1 MIPFLD
7 LRSVVGRQR
16 DDLLEDFRRVLDSGW
31 FINGH
36 EQKAFEAEYAEYC
49 GVRHAVGVGNGLE
62 AIRLILR
69 AQLELGRLQPDDEV
83 LVPANT
89 FIATALAVTE
99 CNLVLKLVEPDEHTF
114 NISKASVEAALS
126 EKTRVILAVH
136 LYGEMADMAALRAL
150 ADHRGLLLIEDA
162 AQAHGASVSGRKAG
176 SWGHAAAFSLF
187 PSKPLGALGDAGII
201 TTDDDALAECIRA
214 LRNYGARVKYHH
226 DMKGVNSRLDE
237 VQAAF
242 LRTKLKSLDSDN
254 QERHRIA
261 ERYCQGINNPY
272 VKTPSLPQFG
282 DVHSWHIFSVCSD
295 HRDMLQEFLRKKGVE
310 TLIHYPVSIG
320 EQPAYHD
327 AGLNKCPVAESLSRR
342 VLSLPIYPGL
352 SGGHIQTIIDACND
366 FSPDIRSGDEH

>member
-7 LRSVVGRQR
+7 LRSVVGRHR
-16 DDLLEDFRRVLDSGW
+16 DDLLEDFKRVLDSGW

-36 EQKAFEAEYAEYC
+36 EQKAFEAEYAAYC

-69 AQLELGRLQPDDEV
+69 AQLELGRLQPGDEV

-99 CNLVLKLVEPDEHTF
+99 CNLALMLVEPDEQTF
-114 NISKASVEAALS
+114 NVSVASVEAALS
-126 EKTRVILAVH
+126 GKTRVILAVH
-136 LYGEMADMAALRAL
+136 LYGGMPDMAALRAL
-150 ADHRGLLLIEDA
+150 ADRRGVLLIEDA

-201 TTDDDALAECIRA
+201 TTDDDVLAECIFA
-214 LRNYGARVKYHH
+214 LRNYGARIKYHH
-226 DMKGVNSRLDE
+226 EMKGVNSRLDE
-237 VQAAF
+237 MQAAF
-242 LRTKLKSLDSDN
+242 LRTKLKSLDNDN
-254 QERHRIA
+254 QERHRVA
-261 ERYCQGINNPY
+261 ERYCRDISNPY
-272 VKTPSLPQFG
+272 VKTPPLPQSG
-282 DVHSWHIFSVCSD
+282 DVHAWHIFSVCSD
-295 HRDMLQEFLRKKGVE
+295 YRDSLQDFLRKRGVE

-320 EQPAYHD
+320 EQPAYHGD
-327 AGLNKCPVAESLSRR
+327 GLNKCPVAESLSRR

-352 SGGHIQTIIDACND
+352 SDNDIQTVINACND
-366 FSPDIRSGDEH
+366 FSPDFRSDDEH